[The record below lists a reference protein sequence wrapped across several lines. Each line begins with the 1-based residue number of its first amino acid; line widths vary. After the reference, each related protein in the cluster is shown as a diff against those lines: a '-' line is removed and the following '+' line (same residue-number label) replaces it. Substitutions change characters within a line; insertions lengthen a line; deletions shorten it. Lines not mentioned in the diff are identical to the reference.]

1 MRLSSCSL
9 LLTGALASAV
19 LLSACSSTP
28 GPAAA
33 GQAPSAQQRLAQA
46 EANKKNAVDFY
57 NQFFNQH
64 DLTAAERY
72 IGPTYTQHNPRVP
85 NGREAFVAAFTAIF
99 KQYPQRQSIIKRAMA
114 EGDLV
119 ALHVHST
126 NSPGERGSA
135 IVDIFRFD
143 AAGKIVE
150 HWDVIQPIP
159 EATASGNSMF

>member
-1 MRLSSCSL
+1 MRLTSTSL
-9 LLTGALASAV
+9 LLSAAIASTL
-19 LLSACSSTP
+19 LLSACSSTM
-28 GPAAA
+28 GPVAA
-33 GQAPSAQQRLAQA
+33 GPLANTQQR

-72 IGPTYTQHNPRVP
+72 IGSSYTQHNPRVP
-85 NGREAFVAAFTAIF
+85 NGREAFVQAFTAIF
-99 KQYPQRQSIIKRAMA
+99 KQYPQRQSVIQRAIA

-119 ALHVHST
+119 VLHVHST
-126 NSPGERGSA
+126 NAPGERGSA

-159 EATASGNSMF
+159 ETTASGNSMF